1 MSERTIRSVPVDPP
15 DRGPAGAEVPR
26 VTPVQAGPAAR
37 GTPAV
42 PAPADAARRAA
53 DGAPVASPVGSP
65 AAIEAEIERTRAQLA
80 ATIDELA
87 ERVRPANLA
96 RRGLTTVRGLV
107 VEPDGRPRTGRLLAV
122 GGALAAVV
130 ALAAW
135 RRVGR

>member
-26 VTPVQAGPAAR
+26 VTPVQAGGAPR

-42 PAPADAARRAA
+42 PAHPDPARAAA
-53 DGAPVASPVGSP
+53 DGAPVGSP
-65 AAIEAEIERTRAQLA
+65 AAIEAEIERTRARLA

-87 ERVRPANLA
+87 ERVRPASLA
-96 RRGLTTVRGLV
+96 RRGVTAARGLV

-130 ALAAW
+130 ALAGW
-135 RRVGR
+135 RRVRR